1 MLCAHLDTVGVAGM
15 HDPFSPRIEGTRM
28 YGRGSYD
35 MKGGLAAAMI
45 AGANA
50 AERGFAGDVVV
61 AAVADEECASVG
73 IQSVLESWKA
83 DACVLSEPT
92 GLDVCI
98 AHRGFVWFELRV
110 HGRAAHGSQPSLGV
124 DSIAAAGHA
133 LVGITELEE
142 QLKKR
147 THSLLGRG
155 SVHASM
161 IQGGQELSS
170 YPELCVV
177 GVERRTLPGASVED
191 EIEALVDRIPGDV
204 AVDAEVLLVRPPFEI
219 NADAEI
225 VALVSRVAASA
236 RDAEPAIV
244 GHPAWM
250 DAAFLSEAGI
260 PTVVFGPR
268 GAGAHALEEWVEI
281 GDVALVA
288 DVLTTVAGE
297 FCR

>member
-1 MLCAHLDTVGVAGM
+1 MAE
-15 HDPFSPRIEGTRM
+15 PFSPHVEGTRLH
-28 YGRGSYD
+28 GRGSYD
-35 MKGGLAAAMI
+35 MKGGLAAAMV

-50 AERGFAGDVVV
+50 VERGFAGDVIV
-61 AAVADEECASVG
+61 AAVADEECASIG
-73 IQSVLESWKA
+73 IQSVLKTWGA
-83 DACVLSEPT
+83 DAAVLTEPT

-133 LVGITELEE
+133 LVGIQELDDE
-142 QLKKR
+142 LRKR

-170 YPELCVV
+170 YPELCIV
-177 GVERRTLPGASVED
+177 GVERRTLPGESVED
-191 EIEALVDRIPGDV
+191 EIAALVARVPGDV
-204 AVDAEVLLVRPPFEI
+204 AVEGEILLVRPPFEI

-225 VALVSRVAASA
+225 VTLVSNVAAAA
-236 RDAEPAIV
+236 RDVEPAII

-268 GAGAHALEEWVEI
+268 GAGAHAMEEWVEL

-288 DVLTTVAGE
+288 DVLTSVAAE
-297 FCR
+297 YCA